1 MSIKNEVNKLSQV
14 YKDLLIKENI
24 NEVNIGVP
32 PTAPSIEDLNP
43 PCACKAGENCEDNMM
58 GVAHHHHDDE
68 DNNRSM
74 AKSETYK
81 IYKSICSLQK
91 ALMASECNI
100 EPWMLSKI
108 TKAADYVCS
117 VSSALEYDEFEK
129 MKHELEDEMSGV
141 HNPGPVVVKVR
152 DMLASEDI
160 GVNEQVLKQVIFNI
174 ECLKEA
180 KSTEKVKPCKF
191 AKKGCKCNGCK
202 QCKANKAKK

>member
-14 YKDLLIKENI
+14 YRGLLIKENI

-32 PTAPSIEDLNP
+32 PTAPSIEDLNQ
-43 PCACKAGENCEDNMM
+43 PCACKTGENCENSIMSMTD
-58 GVAHHHHDDE
+58 HHQDE

-81 IYKSICSLQK
+81 IYKSICALQK
-91 ALMASECNI
+91 ALMASDCNI

-129 MKHELEDEMSGV
+129 MKHELESEINGDYNS
-141 HNPGPVVVKVR
+141 GPVVVKVK

-160 GVNEQVLKQVIFNI
+160 EVNEQVLKQVIFNI

-180 KSTEKVKPCKF
+180 KKVEKTCKH
-191 AKKGCKCNGCK
+191 AKKGCKCSGCK
-202 QCKANKAKK
+202 QCRANKNKK